1 MNKVS
6 KFQWGLLTVFLF
18 SMGLRFW
25 NLSQFNEL
33 VFDEIYYAVYSND
46 YLIGKQFFQSHPPLT
61 QYLIAFGIWVGSHF
75 PTSPDTVNNLTG
87 TLRSTVSYRWLNA
100 FCGSFIPL
108 IVGGIAYELTFRRS
122 YALIAAFLIS
132 LDGLFLVESR
142 YALNNIYLIIF
153 GLLGQLCFLTALRRD
168 NKLLWFLTSG
178 MSFGACV
185 NIKWNGLGFL
195 LGLFLL
201 LGLAFLGKIV
211 NRNNSRYNIDNF
223 LYHKLTSIKWY
234 YLLLSL
240 IIVPIVFYS
249 LLWIPHLY
257 LVPQYNFWEVHRE
270 IFSFHQRI
278 KGNTSDVHPYC
289 SPWYSWLIM
298 WRPIAYYYKAVGEGN
313 LKIIY
318 DVHAMG
324 NPILWWL
331 STTAIITIIIT
342 STLSLSGR
350 KFFLSRTDIAFYL
363 ICNYVANLLP
373 WLKITRCTFLYHY
386 MPSYIFSI
394 LGLAWIIDYGLQSP
408 YRYHKIL
415 SKASLLLIVVAF
427 IYWLPVYIGIP
438 LSAGGFYRR
447 LFLPSWI

>member
-1 MNKVS
+1 MNKLS

-18 SMGLRFW
+18 SLILRFW

-33 VFDEIYYAVYSND
+33 VFDEIYYAVYSNN
-46 YLIGKQFFQSHPPLT
+46 YLIGKQFFQSHPPLS

-75 PTSPDTVNNLTG
+75 PANPETMNTLTG
-87 TLRSTVSYRWLNA
+87 SLRSTFSYRWLNA
-100 FCGSFIPL
+100 LSGSFIP
-108 IVGGIAYELTFRRS
+108 IIIAGIAYELTLRRS

-153 GLLGQLCFLTALRRD
+153 GLLAQLCFLTALRRE
-168 NKLLWFLTSG
+168 NKLPWYLLSG
-178 MSFGACV
+178 VAFGACF

-201 LGLAFLGKIV
+201 ICFAYLRKIIDKWTG
-211 NRNNSRYNIDNF
+211 RDYEYNSLWYW
-223 LYHKLTSIKWY
+223 LTVIKPY

-240 IIVPIVFYS
+240 IVVPGVVYS

-257 LVPQYNFWEVHRE
+257 LIPQYNFWEVHRE
-270 IFSFHQRI
+270 ILSFHQRI
-278 KGNTSDVHPYC
+278 KGNTPDVHPYC

-298 WRPIAYYYKAVGEGN
+298 WRPIAYYYKTATEN
-313 LKIIY
+313 NIKLIY

-331 STTAIITIIIT
+331 STGAIIILILTTI
-342 STLSLSGR
+342 SSLFTR
-350 KFFLSRTDIAFYL
+350 KFFLDRTDIGFYL

-394 LGLAWIIDYGLQSP
+394 LGLAWILDYCLQSHHN
-408 YRYHKIL
+408 YLKIF
-415 SKASLLLIVVAF
+415 SKTALVCILIAF
-427 IYWLPVYIGIP
+427 IYWLPVYLGIP
-438 LSAGGFYRR
+438 LSTGDFYRR